1 MGDDRQ
7 PRRLHVDPIS
17 KTPEYKFGAVRLE
30 PIADQAW
37 AENYVQQEYSTLKGT
52 LSKAGSKTPACA

>member
-1 MGDDRQ
+1 MTGNRVAFTWIRS
-7 PRRLHVDPIS
+7 RRR
-17 KTPEYKFGAVRLE
+17 PEYKFGAVRLE